1 MHMNIEHAL
10 REKLDV
16 VEYKY
21 AAPYLHNAHFH
32 CDKYSFGTLNWWVI
46 VENPE

>member
-16 VEYKY
+16 CRIQVRS
-21 AAPYLHNAHFH
+21 AISNAHFH